1 MRPQM
6 LSKSDSAD
14 SGVGSTSN
22 ASSTCSQYTK
32 QHRMKRHN
40 ANKTFN
46 IYHSR
51 VNPPSLPPLPS
62 DSFFYRSS
70 YLSKKKLHT
79 SPKMSQNPSS
89 RQSIPSSRLTL
100 PLPSVLE
107 HKSPSFTKQETL
119 LPPIRQLSQ
128 HDGTTTR
135 LYTYAASTSS
145 VTPGSMILKRNT
157 SLLPILLQSS
167 SCMGIPQSRDIRSK
181 PMRSNVEEE
190 DEEGQEDLPQEND
203 DYYHLLD
210 YNHLINR
217 LPKPIITIVPRY
229 GQDDYGILFE
239 QLDHIRQTMPD
250 SNTYDD
256 YARII

>member
-1 MRPQM
+1 MRPPM

-22 ASSTCSQYTK
+22 ASSTCSQYSK
-32 QHRMKRHN
+32 QHKVKRHN
-40 ANKTFN
+40 VNKTFN

-51 VNPPSLPPLPS
+51 INPPPPPPLSS

-79 SPKMSQNPSS
+79 SPKMSQNNPS
-89 RQSIPSSRLTL
+89 RQSIPSSRLAL
-100 PLPSVLE
+100 PLASVLE
-107 HKSPSFTKQETL
+107 QKSPSFTKQEIL

-135 LYTYAASTSS
+135 LYNYAASTSS

-167 SCMGIPQSRDIRSK
+167 SCMGIPQSREIHSKPIRS
-181 PMRSNVEEE
+181 NAEEE
-190 DEEGQEDLPQEND
+190 DEEDLPQEND
-203 DYYHLLD
+203 DYYHLLN